1 MRRAILIVP
10 LIAAVYGHG
19 KPELPK
25 AEGRA
30 LVLRV
35 CTKCHGV
42 ETFAGIRMSRDEW
55 KFKVDSMISRGA
67 KANRRDARRI
77 VDYLA
82 KHLGPEDAAGK

>member
-10 LIAAVYGHG
+10 LIAALYGQS
-19 KPELPK
+19 KTELPN

-42 ETFAGIRMSRDEW
+42 ETFAGIRMTRDEW
-55 KFKVDSMISRGA
+55 RFKVDSMITRGA

-82 KHLGPEDAAGK
+82 KNLGAADGK